1 METENKNPSHTPTV
15 ECGLFGISDD
25 HLESFQSLDERFVKN
40 RKSTYFFEARGES
53 MSPLIFPGDV
63 LVVDRSLKP
72 AKNRLAIVIH
82 EGEMICKRLGQDKN
96 GWLLLSENPKFP
108 ARRVDPEEGLI
119 VWGIVRAVV
128 HPLIEKEE
136 GLARL

>member
-1 METENKNPSHTPTV
+1 METQKNTPTV

-25 HLESFQSLDERFVKN
+25 HLEAFQSLDERFVKN

-53 MSPLIFPGDV
+53 MMPLIFPGDV

-72 AKNRLAIVIH
+72 VKNRLAIVVLD
-82 EGEMICKRLGQDKN
+82 GEMMCKRLGQDKN
-96 GWLLLSENPKFP
+96 GWLLLSENPQHP
-108 ARRVDPEEGLI
+108 PVRIDSEQGLL

-136 GLARL
+136 GPNRL

>member
-1 METENKNPSHTPTV
+1 M
-15 ECGLFGISDD
+15 
-25 HLESFQSLDERFVKN
+25 
-40 RKSTYFFEARGES
+40 A
-53 MSPLIFPGDV
+53 PLIFPGDV

-72 AKNRLAIVIH
+72 AKNRLAIVVH

-96 GWLLLSENPKFP
+96 GWLLLSENPQF
-108 ARRVDPEEGLI
+108 ASRRVDAEEGLI

-136 GLARL
+136 GISRL